1 MIARLTG
8 VLEAIDSASARIA
21 APPPSI
27 DLPSPH
33 AHEVLLTPHAAATL
47 APALGQ
53 TVTLFTVQHLESL
66 SQGASF
72 IPRILAFTSS
82 DERRLFELLT
92 KVKGLGPKRALRIL
106 AAPPNDIA
114 NAIASRDARFL
125 SSLPEVGKKLAESII
140 NELADKAAAFAG
152 ASPANPLHPTPRA
165 PLATS
170 HAPPLPTHAAHAA
183 AALVR
188 LGERAADADLLVRSA
203 LLAHPDLESSD
214 QLLSAAL
221 AARGA

>member
-1 MIARLTG
+1 MLARLTG
-8 VLEAIDSASARIA
+8 VLETLDSVSARIA
-21 APPPSI
+21 APPPAI

-33 AHEVLLTPHAAATL
+33 ALEVLLSPHAAATL
-47 APALGQ
+47 APSLGH

-72 IPRILAFTSS
+72 IPRILAFTST

-106 AAPPNDIA
+106 AAPPADIA
-114 NAIASRDARFL
+114 NAIATRDARFL

-140 NELADKAAAFAG
+140 TELADKAAA
-152 ASPANPLHPTPRA
+152 
-165 PLATS
+165 LATS
-170 HAPPLPTHAAHAA
+170 TSPSSSSAPERPSPSAITSTLPPHAAQAA

-188 LGERAADADLLVRSA
+188 LGERSADAEFLVRAA
-203 LLAHPDLESSD
+203 LAANPSFDSPD

-221 AARGA
+221 ASRGA